1 MTSPDSPLSILLE
14 DPSKS
19 ALMSDVDGTLCRIVD
34 RPDQARVP
42 ARARESLETLADH
55 LSLVACVTGRPS
67 PAAREMVGAE
77 KITYFGNHGLSYIKP
92 GMDRPTVVI
101 EGEEAERAKN
111 FIRDNDNPFWVTA
124 KIRIE
129 DKGPIQALHWR
140 GAGQRT
146 EEVIRGIA
154 DHAQTAGLS
163 THWGRKVLELRPP
176 GMVGKAGAVDELLDG
191 TTIETVVFAGD
202 DRTDLEAAQRLRM
215 IAENGQLK
223 KLMIVAIDSDEGP
236 PELVEMADLV
246 VAEPEEWID
255 LIEDLAGR
263 FSGAADPSP
272 NVQAGPATDS
282 PAAQPE

>member
-1 MTSPDSPLSILLE
+1 MTGTDSPLSVLLE

-55 LSLVACVTGRPS
+55 LALVACVTGRPS
-67 PAAREMVGAE
+67 PVAREMVGAE

-92 GMDRPTVVI
+92 GQDRPTVVI
-101 EGEEAERAKN
+101 EGEEAERARN
-111 FIRDNDNPFWVTA
+111 FIRDNDNPFWVTS

-140 GAGQRT
+140 GAGHRT
-146 EEVIRGIA
+146 EEMVRIIA
-154 DHAQTAGLS
+154 DHAQDAGLA

-176 GMVGKAGAVDELLDG
+176 GMEGKAGAVDELLDG
-191 TTIETVVFAGD
+191 TEIDTVVFAGD
-202 DRTDLEAAQRLRM
+202 DRTDYEAAVRLKKL
-215 IAENGQLK
+215 ADDGQLK
-223 KLMIVAIDSDEGP
+223 SLLLVAIDSEEGP
-236 PELVEMADLV
+236 PELVELADLV

-255 LIEDLAGR
+255 LIENLAASFGE
-263 FSGAADPSP
+263 
-272 NVQAGPATDS
+272 ATAET
-282 PAAQPE
+282 PQPGAAQPE